1 MACFYPRGLMAME
14 SDRLQHIDSKC
25 VWHPFD
31 WADEAE
37 LPLIERAQGPWLYG
51 SDGRK
56 YLDAISSWWVNLHG
70 HAHPAISQAI
80 AQQAQQLEHVIFSG
94 FTHRPAIEL
103 AKLLIDASGFEGGKV
118 FYSDNGS
125 TAIEV
130 ALKMAMQW
138 AYINNSKRNR
148 VIALEGAYHGDTFG
162 AMSVG
167 GRGTFSVPFEPY
179 LFDVEFIPFPSD
191 DNAETCLAA
200 MRKLSDDRTLCFI
213 YEPLVQGSAGM
224 RMYSPQVLDEL
235 MHMAHRCGALCVADE
250 VMTGFGRTGP
260 LMASSQASLRP
271 DLLCLSKGITGGFM
285 PLGATLCSGE
295 VHHFFEQGTGRLDRM
310 FLHGHSYTA
319 NPLACA
325 AALASFKITTSESC
339 MADRERINISH
350 LNFITTY
357 RNVLPE
363 GTKTRVCGTILAIE
377 YPSTGGYA
385 DSLRHRLYA
394 HHMANGILLRPLGNV
409 IYVLPPYCISNE
421 ELAMIYRSIL
431 DFEL

>member
-1 MACFYPRGLMAME
+1 MN
-14 SDRLQHIDSKC
+14 DLQLHHLDASC

-31 WADEAE
+31 WAEGVA
-37 LPLIERAQGPWLYG
+37 LPLIERAEAAWLYA

-70 HAHPAISQAI
+70 HAHPSI
-80 AQQAQQLEHVIFSG
+80 AKAVAHQAQMLEHVIFSG

-103 AKLLIDASGFEGGKV
+103 ATRLLDASGMEGGKV

-125 TAIEV
+125 TAVEV

-138 AYINNSKRNR
+138 AYITGAKRNK
-148 VIALEGAYHGDTFG
+148 VIAIEGAYHGDTFG

-167 GRGTFSVPFEPY
+167 GRGTFSVPFEPF
-179 LFDVEFIPFPSD
+179 LFDVEFIPFPSEE
-191 DNAETCLAA
+191 NAETSLAV
-200 MRKLSDDRTLCFI
+200 MRQHCNEHTLCFI

-224 RMYSPQVLDEL
+224 RMYSPLVLSEL
-235 MHMAHRCGALCVADE
+235 MRLARQCGALCVADE

-260 LMASSQASLRP
+260 LMASNLSNLRP
-271 DLLCLSKGITGGFM
+271 NLLCLSKGITGGFM

-295 VHHFFEQGTGRLDRM
+295 VHNVFEQGTGRLDRM

-350 LNFITTY
+350 LNFITRY
-357 RNVLPE
+357 RSVFPE

-377 YPSTGGYA
+377 YPSSGGYA

-409 IYVLPPYCISNE
+409 SYVLPPYCITNE
-421 ELAMIYRSIL
+421 ELELIYQSIL
-431 DFEL
+431 GFEL